1 MRTPIRRSQD
11 LFGGLIENMLNDTQ
25 NFKKELK
32 NFWVMPAVNIKDK
45 EDEFEIELAAPG
57 LNKED
62 FSIEVEEDLLKLSVD
77 KKQENETVQENF
89 TRKEFNFTKF
99 QRNFSLPKNMIDTD
113 NVIANYV
120 DGILRVSLPK
130 IKEAKNTKIKIAVN

>member
-25 NFKKELK
+25 NFKKEFK
-32 NFWVMPAVNIKDK
+32 NFWAMPAVNIKDK
-45 EDEFEIELAAPG
+45 EDEFEIQLAAPG
-57 LNKED
+57 LKKED

-77 KKQENETVQENF
+77 KHKDSENSTESF
-89 TRKEFNFTKF
+89 TRKEFNFSRF

-113 NVIANYV
+113 NVKANYV
-120 DGILRVSLPK
+120 DGILSVSLPK
-130 IKEAKNTKIKIAVN
+130 MKESKSTKFKIAVQ

>member
-57 LNKED
+57 LQKED
-62 FSIEVEEDLLKLSVD
+62 FLIEVEEDLLKLSVD

-113 NVIANYV
+113 NVKANYV